1 MPLSVKN
8 ITFGYTNQRQI
19 LKEIS
24 FAVERGKTLG
34 VIGISG
40 TGKSTLLKVVADFV
54 EASDRKNL
62 TGEVSFENHSI
73 RDLKATG
80 KFSFMFQEPTLMP
93 NLNVWDNITLPFK
106 ILNQPLTDNI
116 EKTIALVG
124 LSNFKNTYP
133 SSLSGG
139 MKTRVALARSFI
151 TNPELLLLDEP
162 FSSLD
167 IGWKS
172 KLYQELEELQKLNNT
187 TVILVSH
194 DLEEVLHIADKIILI
209 GNEGTVIHQQE
220 ISSNNPTA
228 IEVQKLKQLVID
240 NYKTITN

>member
-1 MPLSVKN
+1 MSLTIENLS
-8 ITFGYTNQRQI
+8 FGYIKQKRI
-19 LKEIS
+19 LKDIS
-24 FAVERGKTLG
+24 FLVERGKTLG

-54 EASDRKNL
+54 EASDKKNL
-62 TGEVSFENHSI
+62 VGDVSFEGSSI
-73 RDLKATG
+73 KTLKATG

-93 NLNVWDNITLPFK
+93 NLNVWENITLPFT
-106 ILNQPLTDNI
+106 ILNQPLTASID
-116 EKTIALVG
+116 KTIRLVG
-124 LSNFKNTYP
+124 LSNYKEAYP
-133 SSLSGG
+133 NALSGG

-167 IGWKS
+167 IGWKN

-194 DLEEVLHIADKIILI
+194 DLEEVLHIADSIILI
-209 GNEGTVIHQQE
+209 GSEGTIIHQQE
-220 ISSNNPTA
+220 VIHNNPTPNE
-228 IEVQKLKQLVID
+228 IQKLKQLIID